1 MVNETLRVNSI
12 IQPHGGVLI
21 NREVTGMERERLLKK
36 AKQLS
41 SLILSEW
48 SISDLELIANGG
60 FSPLVGFMGRED
72 YVRVIEEMRLANGLV
87 WSIPITLPISL
98 EEAAS
103 IAIGQEIALKGRDG
117 QIYGLLKVK
126 EKYTYDKKQEAR
138 LVYGT
143 TDESHP
149 GVRKVFG
156 QGDIYLAG
164 PIRLLNRPS
173 HGEFIDYYKDPQET
187 REMFSRLGWEKV
199 VGFQT
204 RNPVHRAHEYIQ
216 KTALESVDGLLLNPL
231 VGETKSDDVPA
242 PIRMESY
249 EVLLENYYP
258 KDRVRLVIYPAA
270 MRYAGPKEAVLHA
283 LVRKNYGCTHFIIGR
298 DHAGVGDFYGTY
310 EAQKLVSQVEGELG
324 INIFKFEHAFYC
336 TQCGNMGTSKTCPHD
351 HEFHVHLSGTKV
363 REILRKGEKPPKE
376 FSRPEVA
383 EVLIK
388 GMREKKET

>member
-1 MVNETLRVNSI
+1 MNETLRVNSI

-41 SLILSEW
+41 SLLLSEW

>member
-1 MVNETLRVNSI
+1 MNETLRVNSI